1 MFRNV
6 GGGRAESS
14 VRPRPQEAQDAEA
27 ASPRRRVRRDGKCS
41 WRVKNRLYR
50 RSRRLEHE
58 LGQLGKR
65 YSTLSQGW
73 NRKMG
78 LRFGDQVTG
87 VSRRRRSARSRHTIK
102 KSTAGDVD
110 GADPKARQG

>member
-1 MFRNV
+1 M
-6 GGGRAESS
+6 
-14 VRPRPQEAQDAEA
+14 
-27 ASPRRRVRRDGKCS
+27 
-41 WRVKNRLYR
+41 YR
-50 RSRRLEHE
+50 RARRLEHE

-78 LRFGDQVTG
+78 LRFGDQATG
-87 VSRRRRSARSRHTIK
+87 VSRRRRSARSRHAI

-110 GADPKARQG
+110 GADPEARQG